1 MITVKVKR
9 IKPEAKMPKFAKE
22 GDVCADL
29 FCVEKVIL
37 KPLERVLVSTGLI
50 LEIPDGYEAQIRP
63 KSGIAL
69 NKGVTVLNTPG
80 TIESTYRGELKV
92 ILYNSNK
99 DQEVTFEEGTKIAQV
114 KIEKVHDVEFL
125 EVEEVN
131 TDTVRGDSG
140 FGSTGDR

>member
-1 MITVKVKR
+1 MVTVKVKR
-9 IKPEAKMPKFAKE
+9 IRPEAKMPKFAKE

-29 FCVEKVIL
+29 FCVGKVVL
-37 KPLERVLVSTGLI
+37 NPLERVLVSTGLI
-50 LEIPDGYEAQIRP
+50 LEIPEGYEAQIRP

-92 ILYNSNK
+92 ILYNTNK
-99 DQEVTFEEGTKIAQV
+99 DQKITFEEGTKIAQV
-114 KIEKVHDVEFL
+114 KIEKVYDVEF
-125 EVEEVN
+125 VEAEEIN
-131 TDTVRGDSG
+131 LDTVRGANG